1 MRLVLSLRVEKNDG
15 RRHLSQRSPMNK
27 PFDSTFF
34 REAVARLWPTFS
46 ALGFDL
52 AVEHY
57 DYLTI
62 GTAYAEFRRRGLNLR
77 LVWDSKEQALRVE
90 TSPPALQTWTNVE
103 SGSPPDRRRDQARLD
118 QLASLVRTRFPPRR

>member
-1 MRLVLSLRVEKNDG
+1 MTR
-15 RRHLSQRSPMNK
+15 

-34 REAVARLWPTFS
+34 REAVSRLLPVL
-46 ALGFDL
+46 AELGFNL

-77 LVWDSKEQALRVE
+77 VVWDSKEQALRVE
-90 TSPPALQTWTNVE
+90 TSPPALQTWMNLE
-103 SGSPPDRRRDQARLD
+103 SGAPPDRRRDQARLN
-118 QLASLVRTRFPPRR
+118 QLAALIRVRCPAKR

>member
-1 MRLVLSLRVEKNDG
+1 MTR
-15 RRHLSQRSPMNK
+15 

-34 REAVARLWPTFS
+34 REAVSRLSP
-46 ALGFDL
+46 ALAELGFDL

-77 LVWDSKEQALRVE
+77 VVWDSKEQALRVE
-90 TSPPALQTWTNVE
+90 TSPPTLQTWTNVE

-118 QLASLVRTRFPPRR
+118 QLAALVRTRFPPKR